1 MKTYYIYTILFY
13 SRITTI
19 PGIYTYQSTS
29 PEKSTFLIFL
39 LKAYHSE
46 INSTGADQMSPVDS
60 LIPFLPITSDIAYF
74 NPVEPVVEV

>member
-1 MKTYYIYTILFY
+1 MAYTIIFY

-19 PGIYTYQSTS
+19 PGIYTYQSAS

-46 INSTGADQMSPVDS
+46 INSTGADQTMSPVDS
-60 LIPFLPITSDIAYF
+60 VIPFSSSHY
-74 NPVEPVVEV
+74 